1 MSLAWTVATILY
13 LIGWLRTYTL
23 YVSNFGDMLPTG
35 HVIKE
40 ATIWPLTFCL
50 DIFYG
55 MAGTED
61 SEDEEDK
68 EEDK

>member
-1 MSLAWTVATILY
+1 MY

-23 YVSNFGDMLPTG
+23 YVSNCGDMLPSG

-55 MAGTED
+55 MAGTD
-61 SEDEEDK
+61 EDEEDK

>member
-1 MSLAWTVATILY
+1 MY

-23 YVSNFGDMLPTG
+23 YVSNFGDMLPIG

-55 MAGTED
+55 MAGTD
-61 SEDEEDK
+61 EDEEDK